1 MYIYICIMTT
11 NHQTRTNLILV
22 ICMFYNNSI
31 LFLDELEI
39 FNLLW
44 GYLIFLTFMIK
55 KNIEIYLKS
64 VHFTDHQSPHICT
77 STWFKPWRIVCPFH
91 RSPTHHT
98 CTSTWF
104 KPWRIVCPFHR
115 SSISPYMYL
124 NFDLNH
130 EHFKLVLINFNTDNI
145 FIYCHVPLKWSDVI
159 WPFWPLW
166 VTLFIE
172 G

>member
-91 RSPTHHT
+91 RS
-98 CTSTWF
+98 
-104 KPWRIVCPFHR
+104 
-115 SSISPYMYL
+115 SISPYMYL